1 MTAARET
8 TETTAPEPKNPL
20 ADFPAEA
27 RSHIEKMVEQGLD
40 QIASGKK
47 SFSDLLEAVVGDRI
61 PVAPVTAEVP
71 SVPPITDEHKVALA
85 RIGDLYGK
93 VVPTEPRLLD
103 NEELAALMEERL
115 TIDTIVKFLAARKD
129 SSIREA
135 VASHLDRR
143 AEEQDLA
150 RREPEVEV
158 GPDGEERV
166 VKPATPTDRNGHYI
180 VKQFEPVPG
189 TGHKFERRTS
199 HSKPKVTSAVIQKA
213 LDAGVLTRKEY
224 LAVTE
229 QPEVPRQ
236 LSEEKL
242 RKAIKKDPGLL
253 FRLADFAEP
262 GTTTTAI
269 YAPED
274 R

>member
-1 MTAARET
+1 MTTARET
-8 TETTAPEPKNPL
+8 TETPPEPVNPL
-20 ADFPAEA
+20 AEFPPEA
-27 RSHIEKMVEQGLD
+27 RAHIEKLVEAGLD
-40 QIASGKK
+40 QIAKGKK

-61 PVAPVTAEVP
+61 PVAPITPEVP
-71 SVPPITDEHKVALA
+71 TVPPITDEHKVALA

-93 VVPTEPRLLD
+93 VTPTEARLLD
-103 NEELAALMEERL
+103 NEELVALMEERL
-115 TIDTIVKFLAARKD
+115 AIDTIVSFLGARKD
-129 SSIREA
+129 KSIREA
-135 VASHLDRR
+135 VANHLDRR
-143 AEEQDLA
+143 AEEQDEA

-158 GPDGEERV
+158 GPDGEEKV

-180 VKQFEPVPG
+180 LKQAEPVPG

-199 HSKPKVTSAVIQKA
+199 HSKPKVTSAVIDKA
-213 LDAGVLTRKEY
+213 LKAGVITRKEY
-224 LAVTE
+224 LAVTT
-229 QPEVPRQ
+229 QPEVPRE
-236 LSEEKL
+236 LSEEGL

-274 R
+274 K